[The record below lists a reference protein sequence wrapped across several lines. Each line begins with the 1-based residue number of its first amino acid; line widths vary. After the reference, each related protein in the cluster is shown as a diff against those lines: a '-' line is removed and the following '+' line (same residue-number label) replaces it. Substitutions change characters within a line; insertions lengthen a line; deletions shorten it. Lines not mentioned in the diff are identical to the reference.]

1 MIKLTIN
8 TKRLGPVL
16 ARHPWIFSGALK
28 NLPQGLDCGM
38 PVAIFDESDKFIGQ
52 GYFNSYSQIAVRL
65 WGFDE
70 AEVVDQKFFDNRIKN
85 ALEIREQFVLSKNT
99 DACRLVYGENDF
111 LPGLVVDKYGDYL
124 SVQFHNRGIEF
135 WKEQIVS
142 ALVKII
148 KPKGVYERSD
158 MKARGIE
165 GAESKNGLLYGK
177 VSEKVE
183 IKENGLK
190 FWVDIMTGQKTGFF
204 LDQRDKRLAL
214 QKYVKDKKVLNCF
227 SYTGGFSVY
236 AATAGAKKTVSV
248 DASQGAIDL
257 AKENFKLNK
266 LDLKKA
272 EFIVADVKD
281 YLHRHYEEPDFNQV
295 TKQSHGIATLPSV
308 ARNDTFDVIILD
320 PPAFIKD
327 RHKIKEG
334 LVGYRKI
341 NEAAMRILPQGGI
354 LVSASC
360 SAHLNLTDF
369 RHMLANSAGRAG
381 KNLQILETF
390 THGMDHPE
398 LAAYTEGEYLKVIF
412 AKVM

>member
-16 ARHPWIFSGALK
+16 ARHPWIFSGAFK
-28 NLPQGLDCGM
+28 QIPEGLDCGM
-38 PVAIFDESDKFIGQ
+38 PVAIYDENNRFIAQ

-70 AEVVDQKFFDNRIKN
+70 TEIVDQKFFDNRIKN

-99 DACRLVYGENDF
+99 DSCRLVYGENDF
-111 LPGLVVDKYGDYL
+111 LPGLIVDKYADYL
-124 SVQFHNRGIEF
+124 SIQFHNRGIEF
-135 WKEQIVS
+135 WKEQIIS

-165 GAESKNGLLYGK
+165 GAESKSGLLYGK
-177 VSEKVE
+177 VPEKVE

-236 AATAGAKKTVSV
+236 AAVAGAKKTVSV
-248 DASQGAIDL
+248 DASQGAIEL

-266 LDLKKA
+266 LDLKKN
-272 EFIVADVKD
+272 EFEVGDVKEF
-281 YLHRHYEEPDFNQV
+281 LVRSEVVME
-295 TKQSHGIATLPSV
+295 K
-308 ARNDTFDVIILD
+308 FDVIILD
-320 PPAFIKD
+320 PPAFIKN

-334 LVGYRKI
+334 LVGYKRI
-341 NEAAMRILPQGGI
+341 NEAAMKILPQGGI

-360 SAHLNLTDF
+360 SAHLSLNDF
-369 RHMLANSAGRAG
+369 RHMLANSAGRVG
-381 KNLQILETF
+381 RNLQILETF
-390 THGMDHPE
+390 THGLDHPE
-398 LAAYTEGEYLKVIF
+398 LASYTEGEYLKVIF
-412 AKVM
+412 AKVT

>member
-70 AEVVDQKFFDNRIKN
+70 TEVVDQKFFDNRIKN

-165 GAESKNGLLYGK
+165 GAEKQVGVLFGK
-177 VSEKVE
+177 VPEKVE

-214 QKYVKDKKVLNCF
+214 QKYIKDKKVLNCF

-236 AATAGAKKTVSV
+236 AATAGAKKTVSI

-266 LDLKKA
+266 LDLKKN
-272 EFIVADVKD
+272 EFEVGDVKEF
-281 YLHRHYEEPDFNQV
+281 LTRSE
-295 TKQSHGIATLPSV
+295 V
-308 ARNDTFDVIILD
+308 AAEKFDIIILD
-320 PPAFIKD
+320 PPAFIKN

-360 SAHLNLTDF
+360 SSHLSLNDF

-412 AKVM
+412 AKVT

>member
-70 AEVVDQKFFDNRIKN
+70 TEVVDQKFFDNRIKN

-165 GAESKNGLLYGK
+165 GAEKQVGVLFGK
-177 VSEKVE
+177 VPEKVE

-236 AATAGAKKTVSV
+236 AAVAGAKKTVSV
-248 DASQGAIDL
+248 DASQGAIEL

-266 LDLKKA
+266 LDLKKN
-272 EFIVADVKD
+272 EFEVGDVKEF
-281 YLHRHYEEPDFNQV
+281 LTRSE
-295 TKQSHGIATLPSV
+295 V
-308 ARNDTFDVIILD
+308 AAEKFDIIILD
-320 PPAFIKD
+320 PPAFIKN

-412 AKVM
+412 AKVT

>member
-70 AEVVDQKFFDNRIKN
+70 TEVVDQKFFDNRIKN

-165 GAESKNGLLYGK
+165 GAEKQVGVLFGK
-177 VSEKVE
+177 VPEKVE

-236 AATAGAKKTVSV
+236 AATAGAKKTVSI

-266 LDLKKA
+266 LDLKKN
-272 EFIVADVKD
+272 EFEVGDVKEF
-281 YLHRHYEEPDFNQV
+281 LTRSE
-295 TKQSHGIATLPSV
+295 V
-308 ARNDTFDVIILD
+308 AAEKFDIIILD
-320 PPAFIKD
+320 PPAFIKN

-360 SAHLNLTDF
+360 SSHLSLNDF

-412 AKVM
+412 AKVT